1 MSFQSV
7 QDMFSRTAAK
17 FGGAVAIDRR
27 NRTVT
32 YSELESQSNRL
43 ANFLLESGVMCR
55 SMVGIFTDDPI
66 LIITSILGVLK
77 AGAVFVPLDPT
88 FPDQRLQVMSE
99 QVQPAWYVVENKHL
113 AKLSRMRAEAIFKA
127 AFITFG
133 REPAKV
139 VCLDGIPDGPIAG
152 FEASGL
158 RVLETYDAYNHT
170 NHPGIPS
177 DPDAQCSIYFTS
189 GSTGKPKAIL
199 GRLKGIDH
207 FIRWEIEAVGAT
219 AGTRVT
225 QLSSPS
231 FDGFL
236 KDAFV
241 PLCSGGVVCAPE
253 NRDVILDAEKLA
265 HWLDEKRI
273 EVLHCVPSVFRALIN
288 KGLDPK
294 SFTVLKHVVMTGE
307 PLHPADVKRWMQV
320 FGSRVKLLNIYGTT
334 ETSLS
339 KFQYEVK
346 PEDVER
352 PSIPVGK
359 PIKGAA
365 VMIMD
370 SALRPCREGAVGE
383 IYIRTPYR
391 SHGYYGEPDLTK
403 EVFIQNPFTSD
414 PNDIVYKTGDYGRL
428 LEDGS
433 LEILGRRDQQV
444 QVRGVRVELGEI
456 ENLLRLHSAVADVA
470 VIDRDDGDGN
480 KFLVAYVTMTN
491 GAGSEHLRQYL
502 AEKLPPT
509 MLPSAFVEM
518 EELPR
523 TLNGKI
529 DRKALPALE
538 LVQAER
544 DKNDLMPRTPIEE
557 IVAAIWREVLKLPV
571 VGRTDNFF
579 NLGGHSLLA
588 TQVILRLRDTLKVEL
603 PVRSIFESST
613 VEQLSAL
620 IQEQISEGRQ
630 QTPEPIE
637 VVPRTEK
644 LAPSFAQQRLWFQEK
659 LTRGSDAFHLAL
671 GAKLE
676 GQLNV
681 PALEQTFGEL
691 IRRHESLRTSFPMID
706 GTLVQRISPP
716 SKFAIP
722 IVDLRRF
729 DERDQETI
737 SRRLAQSE
745 LSRPFDLD
753 SGPLARTILIRHR
766 DDQYTII
773 CTLHHII
780 SDGWS
785 RGVMVREISTLYKA
799 FCSAEPSPLPEL
811 PIQYADFSEWQRQ
824 RLQDDALEQELNY
837 WKEKLA
843 GAPPLLALPTDRPRP
858 AIQTYR
864 GSTQPFILSQ
874 HLTEQLRT
882 LSQRRGMTLFMTLL
896 AAFQTLLFRYSAQED
911 IIVGTT
917 AANRERSDIEGL
929 IGFFVNMLALRTD
942 FSGNPRFEDLLEQV
956 RESTFKAYVYQG
968 VPFERLVQ
976 ELQPRRN
983 QSYSPVFQVVF
994 SFQNQPTLVGLS
1006 LPGLTLSVPEVELN
1020 SSQFDLLLDLSEGA
1034 EGLSGTL
1041 QYNPDLFDRTTMAR
1055 MAEHFR
1061 NLLEGIAAHPEQRLS
1076 ELPLETEDERIQS
1089 LVEWNQTEAE
1099 YPRETCVNELFARV
1113 VEQQPDAV
1121 AAVFGNEKFSY
1132 AELDRRSNQLAHYL
1146 KESGVREGDLVGI
1159 CLDHS
1164 LEELVAVFAVLKAG
1178 AGYVPLDPEHPLQR
1192 LAFMLADSGASTV
1205 LTQERFVDSLA
1216 PCEINLISMDREWPS
1231 IAQRSSTDTGVSIP
1245 PESVAYVI
1253 YTSGSTGEPKGVTVT
1268 HSSLVNYAW
1277 WAKEVY
1283 LQNESLDF
1291 ALYSS
1296 LAFDLTVTSIFVP
1309 LITGNKCII
1318 YKWADKQA
1326 PLEQILKDGQV
1337 GILKLTPSHLALIKD
1352 RDNRQSSIK
1361 RLIVGGENFETDL
1374 ARQVYESFGE
1384 RVEIFNEYGPTEAT
1398 VGCMIYQFDTLRDQ
1412 RQGVPIGKPAANA
1425 QLYVLDK
1432 WLRPAAVNVTG
1443 ELCIAG
1449 DGLAQGYLNRP
1460 TLTAEKF
1467 IANPF
1472 APGQRMYRT
1481 GDLGRSL
1488 MDGNLEY
1495 LGRRDQQVKFHG
1507 YRVELNEIQWALKQ
1521 HPQIRDS
1528 VVTIRSDKQGN
1539 DLMVAYYVSRQE
1551 LDVAEIRTFL
1561 SDRLVG
1567 ETIPNFFVHLRK
1579 LPLTLNGKINYQ
1591 ALPSLEEVRERLQR
1605 TYTAPRS
1612 AQEESVAG
1620 IWAEVLS
1627 MERVGIHENFF
1638 TLGGHSLL
1646 ATQIIHRIN
1655 QSFEIDLPMRVMFD
1669 DPTIAGLSLLIEEA
1683 LIERLEA
1690 MPEPV

>member
-7 QDMFSRTAAK
+7 QDWFSRTAAD
-17 FGGAVAIDRR
+17 FGGEAAIERKG
-27 NRTVT
+27 RTVT

-43 ANFLLESGVMCR
+43 ANFLLEGGVTR
-55 SMVGIFTDDPI
+55 GSIIAIFTDDPI
-66 LIITSILGVLK
+66 LIITSMLGVLK
-77 AGAVFVPLDPT
+77 AGAVFMPLDPT

-99 QVQPAWYVVENKHL
+99 QVQPTWYVAENKYL

-133 REPAKV
+133 REPGKV
-139 VCLDGIPDGPIAG
+139 VCLDGMPDGPLADL
-152 FEASGL
+152 ESSGL
-158 RVLETYDAYNHT
+158 KVLDNYATYDRR
-170 NHPGIPS
+170 NHPGITS
-177 DPDAQCSIYFTS
+177 DPDAPCSIYFTS

-207 FIRWEIEAVGAT
+207 FIRWEIEAVA
-219 AGTRVT
+219 ARVGTRVT
-225 QLSSPS
+225 QLASPS

-241 PLCSGGVVCAPE
+241 PLCSGGTVCAPE

-265 HWLDEKRI
+265 DWLDVEQI
-273 EVLHCVPSVFRALIN
+273 EVLHCVPSVFRSLIN
-288 KGLDPK
+288 EGLSSK
-294 SFTVLKHVVMTGE
+294 YFEAMKYVVLTGE
-307 PLHPADVKRWMQV
+307 PLYPADVKHWMQL
-320 FGSRVKLLNIYGTT
+320 FGDRIQLLNIYGTT

-339 KFQYEVK
+339 KFHYEVK
-346 PEDVER
+346 PEDTER

-359 PIKGAA
+359 PIKGSA

-370 SALRPCREGAVGE
+370 SALRPCHEGAVGE

-403 EVFIQNPFTSD
+403 EVFIQNPFTND
-414 PNDIVYKTGDYGRL
+414 PTDLVHKTGDYGRL

-444 QVRGVRVELGEI
+444 QVRGVRVEMGEI
-456 ENLLRLHSAVADVA
+456 ENLLRLHSAVGDVA
-470 VIDRDDGDGN
+470 VIDRDDGEGN

-502 AEKLPPT
+502 AERLPPT
-509 MLPSAFVEM
+509 MLPSAFVALDEM
-518 EELPR
+518 PR

-529 DRKALPALE
+529 DRKSLPALE
-538 LVQAER
+538 LVQAKR
-544 DKNDLMPRTPIEE
+544 DQSDLLPRTPVEE

-613 VEQLSAL
+613 IEQLSAL
-620 IQEQISEGRQ
+620 VQEQISDGRQ
-630 QTPEPIE
+630 QTLEPIE

-659 LTRGSDAFHLAL
+659 LTRGSGAFHLAL
-671 GAKLE
+671 GTKLK

-681 PALEQTFGEL
+681 PALEQTFTEI

-706 GTLVQRISPP
+706 GELVQQISSP
-716 SKFAIP
+716 SRFEIP
-722 IVDLRRF
+722 IVDLRRC
-729 DERDQETI
+729 DETDQKTI
-737 SRRLAQSE
+737 SRDLAQAE
-745 LSRPFDLD
+745 LSLPFDLA
-753 SGPLARTILIRHR
+753 SGPLARAILIRHR
-766 DDQYTII
+766 DDEYTII

-785 RGVMVREISTLYKA
+785 RGLMVKEISTLYEA
-799 FCSAEPSPLPEL
+799 FCGAERSPLAEL
-811 PIQYADFSEWQRQ
+811 PIQYADFAEWQRR
-824 RLQDDALEQELNY
+824 RLQGDALEPELSY
-837 WKEKLA
+837 WKEQLA

-858 AIQTYR
+858 AIQSYR
-864 GSTQPFILSQ
+864 GATEPFILGQ
-874 HLTEQLRT
+874 HLTTQLKS
-882 LSQRRGMTLFMTLL
+882 LSQQRGMTLFMTLL

-911 IIVGTT
+911 IVVGTT
-917 AANRERSDIEGL
+917 AANRERSDIEDL
-929 IGFFVNMLALRTD
+929 IGFFVNMLALRTN
-942 FSGNPRFEDLLEQV
+942 FSGNPRFEELLEQV
-956 RESTFKAYVYQG
+956 REATFKAYVYQG

-983 QSYSPVFQVVF
+983 PSYSPVFQVVF

-1006 LPGLTLSVPEVELN
+1006 LPGLTLSVPEVDLTT
-1020 SSQFDLLLDLSEGA
+1020 SQFDLLLDLSEGA
-1034 EGLSGTL
+1034 DGLAGTL
-1041 QYNPDLFDRTTMAR
+1041 QYNADLFDRATIVR

-1076 ELPLETEDERIQS
+1076 ELPLQSETERVES

-1099 YPRETCVNELFARV
+1099 YPRENCIHELFARMA
-1113 VEQQPDAV
+1113 EQQPDAV
-1121 AAVFGNEKFSY
+1121 AAVFEDQQLSY
-1132 AELDRRSNQLAHYL
+1132 GELHSRSNQLARHL
-1146 KESGVREGDLVGI
+1146 KESGVRAGDLVGV

-1164 LEELVAVFAVLKAG
+1164 LEELIGLLGVLKAG
-1178 AGYVPLDPEHPLQR
+1178 AGYVPVDPEHPLQR
-1192 LAFMLADSGASTV
+1192 LSFMLADSGAATI
-1205 LTQERFVDSLA
+1205 LTQQRFVEALT
-1216 PCEINLISMDREWPS
+1216 PCATGLVCIDRDWPS
-1231 IAQRSSTDTGVSIP
+1231 IAGQSAAAPDISTP
-1245 PESVAYVI
+1245 PASVAYVI
-1253 YTSGSTGEPKGVTVT
+1253 YTSGSTGEPKGVSVT
-1268 HSSLVNYAW
+1268 HRSLVNYAW
-1277 WAKEVY
+1277 WAKDVY
-1283 LQNESLDF
+1283 LRNDSLNF

-1296 LAFDLTVTSIFVP
+1296 VAFDLTVTSIFVP
-1309 LITGNKCII
+1309 LITGNKVAI
-1318 YKWADKQA
+1318 YRWADKQA
-1326 PLEQILKDGQV
+1326 PLDQILNENEA

-1374 ARQVYESFGE
+1374 ARRIHESFGGQ
-1384 RVEIFNEYGPTEAT
+1384 VEIYNEYGPTEAT
-1398 VGCMIYQFDTLRDQ
+1398 VGCMIYQFDAVRDQ
-1412 RQGVPIGKPAANA
+1412 RQGVPIGRPAANA

-1432 WLRPAAVNVTG
+1432 WLQPAAVNVTG

-1449 DGLAQGYLNRP
+1449 DGLAQGYLNRSS
-1460 TLTAEKF
+1460 LTAEKF
-1467 IANPF
+1467 IPNPF
-1472 APGQRMYRT
+1472 AAGERMYRT
-1481 GDLGRSL
+1481 GDLCRML
-1488 MDGNLEY
+1488 PDGNIEY

-1528 VVTIRSDKQGN
+1528 VVMIRSDKQGK
-1539 DLMVAYYVSRQE
+1539 DVMVAYYVSRQE
-1551 LDVAEIRTFL
+1551 LEVAEIRAFL
-1561 SDRLVG
+1561 SERLIG
-1567 ETIPNFFVHLRK
+1567 ETIPNLFVHLRK

-1591 ALPSLEEVRERLQR
+1591 ALPSLEEARQKLHR

-1612 AQEESVAG
+1612 PQEESVAG

-1683 LIERLEA
+1683 LIEQLEA
-1690 MPEPV
+1690 TPS

>member
-1 MSFQSV
+1 MSFQSI
-7 QDMFSRTAAK
+7 QDMFSRTAAE
-17 FGGAVAIDRR
+17 FGGEVAIDRR
-27 NRTVT
+27 GRTVT
-32 YSELESQSNRL
+32 YSELESQSNCL
-43 ANFLLESGVMCR
+43 ANFLIEGGVTR
-55 SMVGIFTDDPI
+55 GSMVGIFTDDPI

-99 QVQPAWYVVENKHL
+99 QVQPSWYVVESKYL

-133 REPAKV
+133 REPGKV
-139 VCLDGIPDGPIAG
+139 VCLDGMPDGPLDEI
-152 FEASGL
+152 EASGL
-158 RVLETYDAYNHT
+158 KVLDAYAEYDRT
-170 NHPGIPS
+170 SHPGIAS
-177 DPDAQCSIYFTS
+177 DGDAPCSIYFTS

-207 FIRWEIEAVGAT
+207 FIRWEIEAVGAK

-225 QLSSPS
+225 QLASPS

-241 PLCSGGVVCAPE
+241 PLCSGGTVCPPE
-253 NRDVILDAEKLA
+253 NRDVVLDAEKLA
-265 HWLDEKRI
+265 NWLDEKQI
-273 EVLHCVPSVFRALIN
+273 NVLHCVPSVFRALIN

-294 SFTVLKHVVMTGE
+294 SFTALQCIVMTGE
-307 PLHPADVKRWMQV
+307 PLYPADVKHWMQV
-320 FGSRVKLLNIYGTT
+320 FGDRVKLFNIYGTT

-359 PIKGAA
+359 PIKGSA

-370 SALRPCREGAVGE
+370 SALRPCHEGAVGE
-383 IYIRTPYR
+383 IFIRTPYR

-403 EVFIQNPFTSD
+403 EVFIQNPFTTD
-414 PNDIVYKTGDYGRL
+414 PNDVVHKTGDFGRL

-470 VIDRDDGDGN
+470 VIDRDDSDGN

-502 AEKLPPT
+502 AERLPPT
-509 MLPSAFVEM
+509 MLPSAFVELD
-518 EELPR
+518 ELPR

-529 DRKALPALE
+529 DRKSLPALE
-538 LVQAER
+538 VVQTAR
-544 DKNDLMPRTPIEE
+544 DESELQPRTPIEE
-557 IVAAIWREVLKLPV
+557 VVAAIWREVLKLPV

-613 VEQLSAL
+613 VEQLSVL
-620 IQEQISEGRQ
+620 IQEQIGDGRQ
-630 QTPEPIE
+630 QTLDPIE
-637 VVPRTEK
+637 VVPRTGR
-644 LAPSFAQQRLWFQEK
+644 LAASFAQQRLWFQEK
-659 LTRGSDAFHLAL
+659 LTLGSGAFHLAL

-681 PALEQTFGEL
+681 PALEQTFTEI

-706 GTLVQRISPP
+706 GEVVQQISSP
-716 SKFAIP
+716 SPFRIP
-722 IVDLRRF
+722 IIDLRHF
-729 DERDQETI
+729 DEADRETI
-737 SRRLAQSE
+737 SLDLAQSE
-745 LSRPFDLD
+745 LSRPFDLA
-753 SGPLARTILIRHR
+753 SGPLTRVVLIRHR
-766 DDQYTII
+766 DDEYTII

-785 RGVMVREISTLYKA
+785 RGVLVKEISTLYEA
-799 FCSAEPSPLPEL
+799 FCSAEPSPLAEL
-811 PIQYADFSEWQRQ
+811 SIQYADFAEWQRQ
-824 RLQDDALEQELNY
+824 RLQGDALEQELNY
-837 WKEKLA
+837 WKEKLE

-858 AIQTYR
+858 AIQSYR
-864 GSTQPFILSQ
+864 GATENLILGQ
-874 HLTEQLRT
+874 QLTGQLKT
-882 LSQRRGMTLFMTLL
+882 LSQARGMTLFMTLL
-896 AAFQTLLFRYSAQED
+896 AAFQTLLFRYSAQDD
-911 IIVGTT
+911 IVVGTT

-942 FSGNPRFEDLLEQV
+942 LSGNPRFEDLLEQV
-956 RESTFKAYVYQG
+956 REATFKAYVYQG

-976 ELQPRRN
+976 ELKPRRN
-983 QSYSPVFQVVF
+983 PSYSPVFQVVF
-994 SFQNQPTLVGLS
+994 SFQNQPTMVGLA
-1006 LPGLTLSVPEVELN
+1006 LPGLTLSMPQVELTT
-1020 SSQFDLLLDLSEGA
+1020 SQFDLLLDLSEGA
-1034 EGLSGTL
+1034 NGLAGTL
-1041 QYNPDLFDRTTMAR
+1041 QYNSDLFDRTTMVR

-1061 NLLEGIAAHPEQRLS
+1061 NLLEGIAVHPERRLS
-1076 ELPLETEDERIQS
+1076 ELSLQSENERFES
-1089 LVEWNQTEAE
+1089 LVEWNQTAAE
-1099 YPRETCVNELFARV
+1099 YPRDVCVNELFSRV
-1113 VEQQPDAV
+1113 AEQQPDAV
-1121 AAVFGNEKFSY
+1121 AAVFEEQQLSY
-1132 AELDRRSNQLAHYL
+1132 AELDYCSNQLAHYL
-1146 KESGVREGDLVGI
+1146 KESGVRAGDLVGV

-1164 LEELVAVFAVLKAG
+1164 VEELVGLLGVLKAG
-1178 AGYVPLDPEHPLQR
+1178 AGYVPVDPEHPLQR
-1192 LAFMLADSGASTV
+1192 LLFMLTDSGVTTV
-1205 LTQERFVDSLA
+1205 LTQQRFVDALA
-1216 PCEINLISMDREWPS
+1216 YCDIKLICIDRDWPS
-1231 IAQRSSTDTGVSIP
+1231 IAEQSTAATHVSIP

-1253 YTSGSTGEPKGVTVT
+1253 YTSGSTGQPKGVAVT
-1268 HSSLVNYAW
+1268 HRSLVNYAS
-1277 WAKEVY
+1277 WASDVY
-1283 LQNESLDF
+1283 LQNERLNF

-1296 LAFDLTVTSIFVP
+1296 VAFDLTVTSIFVP
-1309 LITGNKCII
+1309 LITGNKVVI
-1318 YKWADKQA
+1318 YRWADQQA
-1326 PLEQILKDGQV
+1326 PLEQILDDNET

-1374 ARQVYESFGE
+1374 ARQVYESFGGQ
-1384 RVEIFNEYGPTEAT
+1384 VEIYNEYGPTEAT
-1398 VGCMIYQFDTLRDQ
+1398 VGCMLYQFDELRDR

-1425 QLYVLDK
+1425 QVYVLDK
-1432 WLRPAAVNVTG
+1432 WLQPAAVNVTG
-1443 ELCIAG
+1443 ELCLSG

-1460 TLTAEKF
+1460 SLSAEKF
-1467 IANPF
+1467 IPHPF
-1472 APGQRMYRT
+1472 AAGQRMYRT
-1481 GDLGRSL
+1481 GDLGRML
-1488 MDGNLEY
+1488 PDGNIEY

-1521 HPQIRDS
+1521 HSQIQDS
-1528 VVTIRSDKQGN
+1528 VVMIRTDKQGN
-1539 DLMVAYYVSRQE
+1539 DVMVAYYVSRQE
-1551 LDVAEIRTFL
+1551 LEAAEIRAFL
-1561 SDRLVG
+1561 SERLIG
-1567 ETIPNFFVHLRK
+1567 ETIPNLFVHLRN
-1579 LPLTLNGKINYQ
+1579 LPLTLNGKINYE
-1591 ALPSLEEVRERLQR
+1591 ALPSLEEARQKLQR
-1605 TYTAPRS
+1605 IYTAPRS
-1612 AQEESVAG
+1612 PQEESVAA

-1627 MERVGIHENFF
+1627 MERVGIDENFF

-1655 QSFEIDLPMRVMFD
+1655 QTFEIDLPMRVMFD
-1669 DPTIAGLSLLIEEA
+1669 DPTIAALSLSIEEA

-1690 MPEPV
+1690 TLN

>member
-7 QDMFSRTAAK
+7 QDSFSRTAAT
-17 FGGAVAIDRR
+17 FGSQVAIDRKGQ
-27 NRTVT
+27 TVT

-43 ANFLLESGVMCR
+43 ANFLLEGGVTR
-55 SMVGIFTDDPI
+55 GSIVGIFTDDPI

-99 QVQPAWYVVENKHL
+99 QVQPGWYVVENKYL

-133 REPAKV
+133 REPSKV
-139 VCLDGIPDGPIAG
+139 VCLDGQPDGP
-152 FEASGL
+152 FTDLEASGVK
-158 RVLETYDAYNHT
+158 VLTTYATYDRT
-170 NHPGIPS
+170 EHPGVPS
-177 DPDAQCSIYFTS
+177 DPDAPCSIYFTS

-207 FIRWEIEAVGAT
+207 FVRWEIEAVGGK

-241 PLCSGGVVCAPE
+241 PLCSGGTVCAPE
-253 NRDVILDAEKLA
+253 NRDVLLDAEKLA
-265 HWLDEKRI
+265 NWLDEKQI

-288 KGLDPK
+288 KGLEPR
-294 SFTVLKHVVMTGE
+294 SFTALKNVVMTGE
-307 PLHPADVKRWMQV
+307 PLYPADVKRWMQV
-320 FGSRVKLLNIYGTT
+320 FGGRIRLFNIYGTT
-334 ETSLS
+334 ETTLS
-339 KFQYEVK
+339 KFQYELK

-391 SHGYYGEPDLTK
+391 SHGYYNEPDLTK
-403 EVFIQNPFTSD
+403 EVFLQNPFTDD
-414 PNDIVYKTGDYGRL
+414 PNDIVYKTGDFGRL

-456 ENLLRLHSAVADVA
+456 ENLLRLHSGVADVA

-480 KFLVAYVTMTN
+480 KFLVAYVTMSN
-491 GAGSEHLRQYL
+491 GTGSEHLRQYL
-502 AEKLPPT
+502 AERLPTT

-529 DRKALPALE
+529 DRKALPALDV
-538 LVQAER
+538 VQQERAES
-544 DKNDLMPRTPIEE
+544 DLQPRTPIEE

-603 PVRSIFESST
+603 PVRAMFESST
-613 VEQLSAL
+613 IEQLSAL
-620 IQEQISEGRQ
+620 IQEQISDGRQ
-630 QTPEPIE
+630 QTPDPIE
-637 VVPRTEK
+637 VVPRTGN
-644 LAPSFAQQRLWFQEK
+644 LAPSFAQQRLWYQEK
-659 LTRGSDAFHLAL
+659 LTHGSSAFHIPL
-671 GAKLE
+671 GVRLI
-676 GQLNV
+676 GTLNV
-681 PALEQTFGEL
+681 NALEQTFGEI
-691 IRRHESLRTSFPMID
+691 IRRHEGLRTSFPTID
-706 GTLVQRISPP
+706 GVLVQQISPP
-716 SKFAIP
+716 CEFKIP
-722 IVDLRRF
+722 IIDLSRF
-729 DERDQETI
+729 DEADRETI
-737 SRRLAQSE
+737 STRVAQSE
-745 LSRPFDLD
+745 LDRPFDLE
-753 SGPLARTILIRHR
+753 SGSLVRAILIRLCEDEHI
-766 DDQYTII
+766 II

-785 RGVMVREISTLYKA
+785 RGLVVKEISTLYETFLGA
-799 FCSAEPSPLPEL
+799 DQSPLAEL
-811 PIQYADFSEWQRQ
+811 SIQYADFAEWQRQ
-824 RLQDDALEQELNY
+824 RLQGDALEQDLNY
-837 WKEKLA
+837 WKETLA

-858 AIQTYR
+858 AVQTYK
-864 GSTQPFILSQ
+864 GATQPFILGQ
-874 HLTEQLRT
+874 HLTEQLKT

-911 IIVGTT
+911 IVVGTT

-942 FSGNPRFEDLLEQV
+942 FSGNPRFEDLLGQV
-956 RESTFKAYVYQG
+956 REATFKAYVYQG

-994 SFQNQPTLVGLS
+994 SFQNQPTLVFLS
-1006 LPGLTLSVPEVELN
+1006 LPGLEVAAPQVELT

-1034 EGLSGTL
+1034 DGLAGSL
-1041 QYNPDLFDRTTMAR
+1041 QYNPDLFDKATIVR
-1055 MAEHFR
+1055 MAKHFR
-1061 NLLEGIAAHPEQRLS
+1061 NLLEGIALHPEQRIS
-1076 ELPLETEDERIQS
+1076 ELPLQSEDERVQS
-1089 LVEWNQTEAE
+1089 VVEWNQTVAD
-1099 YPRETCVNELFARV
+1099 YPREVCIHDLFARV
-1113 VEQQPDAV
+1113 VEEQPNAV
-1121 AAVFGNEKFSY
+1121 AVVFDDEQLSY
-1132 AELDRRSNQLAHYL
+1132 DELDRRSNQLAHYL
-1146 KESGVREGDLVGI
+1146 RDSGVRPGDLVGI

-1164 LEELVAVFAVLKAG
+1164 LEELVGLLGVLKAG

-1192 LAFMLADSGASTV
+1192 IAFMVTDCGASTV
-1205 LTQERFVDSLA
+1205 LTQERFVEILA
-1216 PCEINLISMDREWPS
+1216 PCGSKLICVDRDWTSIAEKSNSATGISM
-1231 IAQRSSTDTGVSIP
+1231 P
-1245 PESVAYVI
+1245 PESIAYVI

-1268 HSSLVNYAW
+1268 HRSLVDYAW
-1277 WAKEVY
+1277 WAKDVY
-1283 LQNESLDF
+1283 LQNESHAF

-1296 LAFDLTVTSIFVP
+1296 IAFDLTVTSIFVP
-1309 LITGNKCII
+1309 LITGNKIVI
-1318 YKWADKQA
+1318 YKWAEKQA
-1326 PLEQILKDGQV
+1326 PLEQILNDKRV
-1337 GILKLTPSHLALIKD
+1337 GVLKLTPSHLALIKD
-1352 RDNRQSSIK
+1352 RDNRQSSVK

-1374 ARQVYESFGE
+1374 ARQIHESFGGQ
-1384 RVEIFNEYGPTEAT
+1384 VEIFNEYGPTEAT
-1398 VGCMIYQFDTLRDQ
+1398 VGCMIYQFDARHDK
-1412 RQGVPIGKPAANA
+1412 RHGVPIGKPAANA

-1432 WLRPAAVNVTG
+1432 WLQPAAVNVTG
-1443 ELCIAG
+1443 ELCIGG

-1460 TLTAEKF
+1460 ALTAEKF

-1472 APGQRMYRT
+1472 ANAQRMYRT
-1481 GDLGRSL
+1481 GDLSRSL
-1488 MDGNLEY
+1488 PDGNMEY

-1507 YRVELNEIQWALKQ
+1507 YRVELNEIQAALKQ
-1521 HPQIRDS
+1521 YPQIRDS
-1528 VVTIRSDKQGN
+1528 IVTIRSDKQGN
-1539 DLMVAYYVSRQE
+1539 DAMVAYYVSRQE
-1551 LDVAEIRTFL
+1551 LDSAEIRAFL
-1561 SDRLVG
+1561 SDRLIG

-1579 LPLTLNGKINYQ
+1579 LPLTLNGKINHQ
-1591 ALPSLEEVRERLQR
+1591 ALPSLEEARERLQR
-1605 TYTAPRS
+1605 TYTPPRT

-1683 LIERLEA
+1683 LIEKLETT
-1690 MPEPV
+1690 PELV

>member
-7 QDMFSRTAAK
+7 QEMFSRMAVA
-17 FGGAVAIDRR
+17 FGPHAAIDRKG
-27 NRTVT
+27 RTVT

-43 ANFLLESGVMCR
+43 ANFLLEGGVTR
-55 SMVGIFTDDPI
+55 GSIVGIFTDDPI

-88 FPDQRLQVMSE
+88 FPEQRLQVMSE
-99 QVQPAWYVVENKHL
+99 QVQPVWYVVENKHL
-113 AKLSRMRAEAIFKA
+113 TKLSRMRAEAIFKA

-133 REPAKV
+133 RESSKV
-139 VCLDGIPDGPIAG
+139 VCLDGPPDGPLDS
-152 FEASGL
+152 FEASGVK
-158 RVLETYDAYNHT
+158 VLDTYTAYDRT
-170 NHPGIPS
+170 QHPGVPS
-177 DPDAQCSIYFTS
+177 DPDAPCSIYFTS

-241 PLCSGGVVCAPE
+241 PLCSGGTVCAPE

-265 HWLDEKRI
+265 DWIDEKQI
-273 EVLHCVPSVFRALIN
+273 EVLHCVPSVFRALVN

-294 SFTVLKHVVMTGE
+294 SFTALKHVVMTGE
-307 PLHPADVKRWMQV
+307 PLYPADVKRWMQV
-320 FGSRVKLLNIYGTT
+320 FGDRIKLLNIYGTT
-334 ETSLS
+334 ETTLS
-339 KFQYEVK
+339 KFTYEVK

-359 PIKGAA
+359 PIKGSA

-403 EVFIQNPFTSD
+403 EVFIQNPFTDD
-414 PNDIVYKTGDYGRL
+414 PNDVVYKTGDFGRL

-433 LEILGRRDQQV
+433 LEILGRRDGQV
-444 QVRGVRVELGEI
+444 QVRGVRVELGEV

-480 KFLVAYVTMTN
+480 KFLVAYVTMNN

-502 AEKLPPT
+502 AERLPST

-538 LVQAER
+538 VVQQERAESE
-544 DKNDLMPRTPIEE
+544 LLPRTPIEE

-603 PVRSIFESST
+603 PVRSMFESST
-613 VEQLSAL
+613 IEQLSAL
-620 IQEQISEGRQ
+620 IQEQISDGRQ

-644 LAPSFAQQRLWFQEK
+644 LAPSFAQQRLWVQEQ

-681 PALEQTFGEL
+681 PALEQTFGEI

-706 GTLVQRISPP
+706 GALVQKISPP
-716 SKFAIP
+716 AKFAIP
-722 IVDLRRF
+722 IVDLRGF
-729 DERDQETI
+729 DEVEQETI

-753 SGPLARTILIRHR
+753 SGPLARGILIRHR

-785 RGVMVREISTLYKA
+785 RGVMVREISTVYEA
-799 FCSAEPSPLPEL
+799 FLGAEPSPLAEL
-811 PIQYADFSEWQRQ
+811 PIQYADFAEWQRR
-824 RLQDDALEQELNY
+824 RLQGDALEQDLNY

-864 GSTQPFILSQ
+864 GATLPFVLSQ
-874 HLTEQLRT
+874 QLTEQLRN

-911 IIVGTT
+911 IVVGTT

-956 RESTFKAYVYQG
+956 REATFKAYVYQG

-983 QSYSPVFQVVF
+983 PSYSPVFQVVF
-994 SFQNQPTLVGLS
+994 SFQNQPTLVGLT
-1006 LPGLTLSVPEVELN
+1006 LPGLTLSVPHVELTT
-1020 SSQFDLLLDLSEGA
+1020 SQFDLLLDLSEGA
-1034 EGLSGTL
+1034 EGLAGTL
-1041 QYNPDLFDRTTMAR
+1041 QYNSDLFDRATIVR
-1055 MAEHFR
+1055 VAEHFR

-1076 ELPLETEDERIQS
+1076 ELPLQTESERLES
-1089 LVEWNQTEAE
+1089 VVEWNQTAAE
-1099 YPRETCVNELFARV
+1099 YPRDVCIHELFARV

-1121 AAVFGNEKFSY
+1121 AAVFNDEQLSY
-1132 AELDRRSNQLAHYL
+1132 TELDRRSNQLAHYL
-1146 KESGVREGDLVGI
+1146 KDAGVRAGDLVGI

-1164 LEELVAVFAVLKAG
+1164 LAELVGLLGVLKAG
-1178 AGYVPLDPEHPLQR
+1178 AGYVPVDPEHPLQR
-1192 LAFMLADSGASTV
+1192 LAFMLADSGVSTV
-1205 LTQERFVDSLA
+1205 LTQRRFVEALA
-1216 PCEINLISMDREWPS
+1216 PCGSKLICIDRDWPS
-1231 IAQRSSTDTGVSIP
+1231 IAAQSSSVCDTATP
-1245 PESVAYVI
+1245 ADSVAYVI
-1253 YTSGSTGEPKGVTVT
+1253 YTSGSTGEPKGVCVT
-1268 HSSLVNYAW
+1268 HRSLVDYAW
-1277 WAKEVY
+1277 WAKDVY
-1283 LQNESLDF
+1283 LQNESLAF

-1296 LAFDLTVTSIFVP
+1296 IAFDLTVTSIFVP
-1309 LITGNKCII
+1309 LITGNKVVI
-1318 YKWADKQA
+1318 YRWAEKQA
-1326 PLEQILKDGQV
+1326 PLEQILNDKETGV
-1337 GILKLTPSHLALIKD
+1337 LKLTPSHLALIKD

-1374 ARQVYESFGE
+1374 ARQVHESFGGQ
-1384 RVEIFNEYGPTEAT
+1384 VEIFNEYGPTEAT
-1398 VGCMIYQFDTLRDQ
+1398 VGCMIYQFDPVRDQ
-1412 RQGVPIGKPAANA
+1412 RQGVPIGRPAANA

-1449 DGLAQGYLNRP
+1449 DGLAQGYLNRAA
-1460 TLTAEKF
+1460 LTAEKF

-1472 APGQRMYRT
+1472 ASGQRMYRT
-1481 GDLGRSL
+1481 GDLARML
-1488 MDGNLEY
+1488 PDGNIEY

-1507 YRVELNEIQWALKQ
+1507 YRVELNEIQGALKQ

-1528 VVTIRSDKQGN
+1528 VVMIRSDKQGN
-1539 DLMVAYYVSRQE
+1539 DVMVAYYVSRQE
-1551 LDVAEIRTFL
+1551 LEVAEIRAFL
-1561 SDRLVG
+1561 AERLIG
-1567 ETIPNFFVHLRK
+1567 ETIPNLFVHLRK

-1591 ALPSLEEVRERLQR
+1591 ALPSLEEAREKLQR

-1612 AQEESVAG
+1612 PQEESVAA

-1655 QSFEIDLPMRVMFD
+1655 QTFEIDLPMRVMFD
-1669 DPTIAGLSLLIEEA
+1669 DPTIAALSLLIEEA
-1683 LIERLEA
+1683 LIEQLEA
-1690 MPEPV
+1690 VPN

>member
-7 QDMFSRTAAK
+7 QEMFSQTAAE
-17 FGGAVAIDRR
+17 FGSQVAIDR
-27 NRTVT
+27 NGRTVT
-32 YSELESQSNRL
+32 YSELEAQSNRL
-43 ANFLLESGVMCR
+43 ANFLLEGGVTR
-55 SMVGIFTDDPI
+55 GSIVGIFTDDPI
-66 LIITSILGVLK
+66 LIITSMLGVLK

-99 QVQPAWYVVENKHL
+99 QVQPRWYIVENKYL
-113 AKLSRMRAEAIFKA
+113 TKLGRMRAEAIFKA
-127 AFITFG
+127 AFITFE
-133 REPAKV
+133 REPGRV
-139 VCLDGIPDGPIAG
+139 VCLDGSPETPLVG

-158 RVLETYDAYNHT
+158 QVLDTYATYNNT
-170 NHPGIPS
+170 QHPGIAS
-177 DPDAQCSIYFTS
+177 DGDAPCSIYFTS

-225 QLSSPS
+225 QLASPS

-241 PLCSGGVVCAPE
+241 PLCSGGTVCPPD

-265 HWLDEKRI
+265 DWLDVQQI
-273 EVLHCVPSVFRALIN
+273 EVLHCVPSVFRSLIN
-288 KGLDPK
+288 EGL
-294 SFTVLKHVVMTGE
+294 SSSYFEALRCVVLTGE
-307 PLHPADVKRWMQV
+307 PLYPADVKRWV
-320 FGSRVKLLNIYGTT
+320 EIFGNRVKLWNIYGTT

-339 KFQYEVK
+339 KLQYEVK

-359 PIKGAA
+359 PIKGSA

-370 SALRPCREGAVGE
+370 PAMQPCREGAVGE

-391 SHGYYGEPDLTK
+391 SHGYYGEPELTK
-403 EVFIQNPFTSD
+403 QVFIQNPFTDD
-414 PNDIVYKTGDYGRL
+414 PNDVVHKTGDYGRL

-444 QVRGVRVELGEI
+444 QVRGVRVEMGEI
-456 ENLLRLHSAVADVA
+456 ENLLRGHHAVADVA

-480 KFLVAYVTMTN
+480 KFLVAYVTMNN

-502 AEKLPPT
+502 ADKLPRT

-518 EELPR
+518 KELPR

-538 LVQAER
+538 VVQQER
-544 DKNDLMPRTPIEE
+544 DKSDLQMRTPVEE

-613 VEQLSAL
+613 IEQLSAL
-620 IQEQISEGRQ
+620 VQEQISDGRQ
-630 QTPEPIE
+630 QTLEPIE

-644 LAPSFAQQRLWFQEK
+644 LTPSFAQQRLWFQEK
-659 LTRGSDAFHLAL
+659 LTRGSGAFHLAL
-671 GAKLE
+671 GTKLK

-681 PALEQTFGEL
+681 PALEQTFTEI
-691 IRRHESLRTSFPMID
+691 IRRHEGLRTSFPMID
-706 GTLVQRISPP
+706 GELVQKISPP
-716 SKFAIP
+716 SRFEIP

-729 DERDQETI
+729 DETEQETI
-737 SRRLAQSE
+737 SRDLGQAE
-745 LSRPFDLD
+745 LSRPFDLA
-753 SGPLARTILIRHR
+753 SGPLARAILIRYR
-766 DDQYTII
+766 DDEYMII

-785 RGVMVREISTLYKA
+785 RGLMVKEISTIYEA
-799 FCSAEPSPLPEL
+799 FTNAERSPLAEL
-811 PIQYADFSEWQRQ
+811 PVQYADFAEWQRR
-824 RLQDDALEQELNY
+824 RLQGDALEPELNY
-837 WKEKLA
+837 WKEQLA

-858 AIQTYR
+858 AIQTFR
-864 GSTQPFILSQ
+864 GETQPFILGQ
-874 HLTEQLRT
+874 QLTEQLKT

-896 AAFQTLLFRYSAQED
+896 AAFQTLLFRYSAQDD
-911 IIVGTT
+911 IVVGTT
-917 AANRERSDIEGL
+917 AANRERSDIEDL
-929 IGFFVNMLALRTD
+929 IGFFVNMLALRTN

-956 RESTFKAYVYQG
+956 RDATFKAYVYQG

-983 QSYSPVFQVVF
+983 PSYSPVFQVVF

-1006 LPGLTLSVPEVELN
+1006 LPGLTLSMPEVELTT
-1020 SSQFDLLLDLSEGA
+1020 SQFDLLLDLSDGV
-1034 EGLSGTL
+1034 EGLAGTF
-1041 QYNPDLFDRTTMAR
+1041 QYNPDLFDRATIAR
-1055 MAEHFR
+1055 MTEHFR
-1061 NLLEGIAAHPEQRLS
+1061 NLLEGIVAHPEQRLS
-1076 ELPLETEDERIQS
+1076 ELPLQSESERIES

-1099 YPRETCVNELFARV
+1099 FPREICISELFARV
-1113 VEQQPDAV
+1113 VERQPDAV
-1121 AAVFGNEKFSY
+1121 AAVFKDQQMTY
-1132 AELDRRSNQLAHYL
+1132 AELDARSNQLAHYL
-1146 KESGVREGDLVGI
+1146 KESGVGASDLVGI

-1164 LEELVAVFAVLKAG
+1164 LEELVGLLGVLKAG
-1178 AGYVPLDPEHPLQR
+1178 AGYVPVDPEHPLQR
-1192 LAFMLADSGASTV
+1192 LSFMLADSGVKTV
-1205 LTQERFVDSLA
+1205 LTQQKFVEALT
-1216 PCEINLISMDREWPS
+1216 PCGLELISIDRDWPS
-1231 IAQRSSTDTGVSIP
+1231 IAEQSSAGTDISL
-1245 PESVAYVI
+1245 PESIAYVI
-1253 YTSGSTGEPKGVTVT
+1253 YTSGSTGEPKGVAIT
-1268 HSSLVNYAW
+1268 HRSLVDYAW
-1277 WAKEVY
+1277 WAKDVY
-1283 LQNESLDF
+1283 LQKDSLNF

-1296 LAFDLTVTSIFVP
+1296 VAFDLTVTSIFVP
-1309 LITGNKCII
+1309 LITGNKVVI
-1318 YKWADKQA
+1318 YRWADKQA
-1326 PLEQILKDGQV
+1326 PLEQILDDNDAGV
-1337 GILKLTPSHLALIKD
+1337 LKLTPSHLALIKD
-1352 RDNRQSSIK
+1352 RDNRESSIN

-1374 ARQVYESFGE
+1374 ARRIHESFGE
-1384 RVEIFNEYGPTEAT
+1384 QVAIFNEYGPTEAT
-1398 VGCMIYQFDTLRDQ
+1398 VGCMIYRFDALRDQ
-1412 RQGVPIGKPAANA
+1412 RPAVPIGKPAANV
-1425 QLYVLDK
+1425 QLYILDE
-1432 WLRPAAVNVTG
+1432 WLQPAAVNVTG
-1443 ELCIAG
+1443 ELYIAG
-1449 DGLAQGYLNRP
+1449 EGLAQGYLNRP
-1460 TLTAEKF
+1460 ALTAEKF

-1472 APGQRMYRT
+1472 AAGQRMYRT
-1481 GDLGRSL
+1481 GDLCRML
-1488 MDGNLEY
+1488 PDGNIEY

-1528 VVTIRSDKQGN
+1528 VVVIRPDKQGN
-1539 DLMVAYYVSRQE
+1539 DVMVAYYVSRQE
-1551 LDVAEIRTFL
+1551 IEVAEIRAFL
-1561 SDRLVG
+1561 AERLIG
-1567 ETIPNFFVHLRK
+1567 ETIPNLFVHLRK

-1591 ALPSLEEVRERLQR
+1591 ALPSVEEAREKLQR

-1612 AQEESVAG
+1612 PQEEAVAA

-1655 QSFEIDLPMRVMFD
+1655 QTFEIDLPMRVMFD
-1669 DPTIAGLSLLIEEA
+1669 DPTIAALSLLIEEA

-1690 MPEPV
+1690 IPN